1 MILSSGVH
9 YTIQRINYRND
20 LARIDRFVSE
30 ARSAAWGPR
39 MVPLEGK
46 RKVRPHLNLMA
57 NPRELIGAG
66 CDQVR
71 VNMGGRAYLD
81 EDGNV
86 VPGRQ
91 LDMVVEGNDV
101 FIVRFLI
108 AFDSAFLQRRSYVG
122 VT

>member
-1 MILSSGVH
+1 
-9 YTIQRINYRND
+9 
-20 LARIDRFVSE
+20 
-30 ARSAAWGPR
+30 
-39 MVPLEGK
+39 
-46 RKVRPHLNLMA
+46 MA
-57 NPRELIGAG
+57 NLRELIGAE

-71 VNMGGRAYLD
+71 VNMGWRAYLD